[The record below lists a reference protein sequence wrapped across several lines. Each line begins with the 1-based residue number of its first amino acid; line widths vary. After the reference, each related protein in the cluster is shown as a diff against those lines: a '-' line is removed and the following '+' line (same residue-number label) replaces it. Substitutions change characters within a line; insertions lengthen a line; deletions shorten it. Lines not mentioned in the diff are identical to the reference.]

1 MEIGRNS
8 FRVKTT
14 PRDLETIVICISS
27 SETTAL
33 WRELL
38 QLEAEIQ
45 TKAAIMHFLASNAP

>member
-14 PRDLETIVICISS
+14 PLDLETIVICISS

-38 QLEAEIQ
+38 QLEAETQ
-45 TKAAIMHFLASNAP
+45 TKAAITHFL